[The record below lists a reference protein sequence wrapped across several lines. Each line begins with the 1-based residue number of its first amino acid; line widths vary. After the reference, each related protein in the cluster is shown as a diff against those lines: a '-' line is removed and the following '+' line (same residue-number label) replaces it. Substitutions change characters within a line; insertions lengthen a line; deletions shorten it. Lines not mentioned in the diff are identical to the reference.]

1 MYKRLSF
8 IIVLSIALSLACN
21 TAKAD
26 LLDGL
31 VVLHDFDDL
40 VDGGDNGLDL
50 ILEGDAMIADGML
63 WLDGDGDWA
72 DVGSLE
78 SFSAVNPLVNDV
90 GEPSDYTLAIA
101 YATESDGEW
110 GALVSIG
117 PDAGSGSGDLSVFSR
132 AGGPELDHWWVDA
145 AGGDSGDNWIDGNVH
160 LAIITYTAEEGLY
173 EFYAVEDGEVT
184 LYGEMGG
191 FDYSEAWNPDLDYG
205 ARLGY
210 FRNELVAAEEVDWEG
225 WIECQIDYFAMWN
238 RVLDIEEMPEVV
250 DFGAG
255 PPSGKAGSPEP
266 GDGDDFVDREPEL
279 SWNPGTNAV
288 THNVY
293 FDTNFDDV
301 NDADTDSPLLV
312 SLGQIGTTYTPTE
325 ILDWGQEYFWR
336 IDEVNDTEPNSPWKG
351 TTWSFT
357 VEPYN
362 YILDPEEDQYGEV
375 TASSSEEE
383 SWPDATIW
391 DGFDG
396 DEHSTEAWAMW
407 ISSPDDMS
415 GEAWIQF
422 PFDTAYQ
429 LQEIQIWNYNEDIEP
444 ILGFGFNETVIE
456 YSTNDPE
463 AEEKTWVE
471 LMTVNLTQAPGE
483 PTEPTDTLDL
493 QGTVATALRLTA
505 KSNHSGFND
514 QFGLSGVRIH
524 YLPIRAR
531 DPVPEPEEVVDLE
544 DLVLEWLA
552 GREATSHKIYLGTDE
567 EDLALVDTTS
577 ETSYSPEGLALS
589 QEYFW
594 RVDEID
600 DPLLAGNVWS
610 FSIKDH
616 LVVDDM
622 ESYEDSIDEASI
634 AIWGTWADGLEDSAN
649 GSLVSYDFGE
659 TEREITHDDSDQS
672 MPLSYDNT
680 GDAVISETTRTFDEP
695 QLWTRFDVKAL
706 TLYIHGSEDNVG
718 GQMYIKIND
727 TEKDITVE
735 LTDESWQEVN
745 IDLADFTGVNLES
758 VTSLTIGIKGAG
770 SSGTVYIDNIRLYPS
785 RCIAA
790 LSPEGDING
799 DCIVDEEDLAIIAD
813 NWLSTPMQLEYT
825 FDSDLSDTSGNG
837 FNGVNVNNPVVQD
850 GILTLDGTNFV
861 DIPLGADNPFDGTS
875 DYSLALDFQTEVAGT
890 LFSSARDD
898 NGDNHALAMFI
909 ANGENA
915 EEGAIVLDH
924 FWIGLAEAGAE
935 AYDGEWHTA
944 VVTYSADDQTIVVYL
959 DGEAG
964 EPWEVEVDLP
974 IIPNIEE
981 DTVRIGSSRN
991 PNYPFGLPDAS
1002 DPEFVTDGNF
1012 IGNIDNLRIFNFALI
1027 DIAAA
1032 ELPDSIPTH
1041 PADLNG
1047 DGIVD
1052 QADKDIVEAN
1062 LGTESVWP

>member
-1 MYKRLSF
+1 M
-8 IIVLSIALSLACN
+8 
-21 TAKAD
+21 
-26 LLDGL
+26 
-31 VVLHDFDDL
+31 
-40 VDGGDNGLDL
+40 
-50 ILEGDAMIADGML
+50 
-63 WLDGDGDWA
+63 
-72 DVGSLE
+72 
-78 SFSAVNPLVNDV
+78 
-90 GEPSDYTLAIA
+90 
-101 YATESDGEW
+101 
-110 GALVSIG
+110 
-117 PDAGSGSGDLSVFSR
+117 
-132 AGGPELDHWWVDA
+132 
-145 AGGDSGDNWIDGNVH
+145 
-160 LAIITYTAEEGLY
+160 
-173 EFYAVEDGEVT
+173 
-184 LYGEMGG
+184 
-191 FDYSEAWNPDLDYG
+191 
-205 ARLGY
+205 
-210 FRNELVAAEEVDWEG
+210 
-225 WIECQIDYFAMWN
+225 
-238 RVLDIEEMPEVV
+238 
-250 DFGAG
+250 
-255 PPSGKAGSPEP
+255 
-266 GDGDDFVDREPEL
+266 
-279 SWNPGTNAV
+279 
-288 THNVY
+288 
-293 FDTNFDDV
+293 
-301 NDADTDSPLLV
+301 
-312 SLGQIGTTYTPTE
+312 
-325 ILDWGQEYFWR
+325 
-336 IDEVNDTEPNSPWKG
+336 
-351 TTWSFT
+351 
-357 VEPYN
+357 
-362 YILDPEEDQYGEV
+362 
-375 TASSSEEE
+375 
-383 SWPDATIW
+383 
-391 DGFDG
+391 
-396 DEHSTEAWAMW
+396 
-407 ISSPDDMS
+407 
-415 GEAWIQF
+415 
-422 PFDTAYQ
+422 
-429 LQEIQIWNYNEDIEP
+429 
-444 ILGFGFNETVIE
+444 
-456 YSTNDPE
+456 
-463 AEEKTWVE
+463 
-471 LMTVNLTQAPGE
+471 
-483 PTEPTDTLDL
+483 
-493 QGTVATALRLTA
+493 
-505 KSNHSGFND
+505 
-514 QFGLSGVRIH
+514 
-524 YLPIRAR
+524 
-531 DPVPEPEEVVDLE
+531 
-544 DLVLEWLA
+544 
-552 GREATSHKIYLGTDE
+552 
-567 EDLALVDTTS
+567 
-577 ETSYSPEGLALS
+577 
-589 QEYFW
+589 
-594 RVDEID
+594 
-600 DPLLAGNVWS
+600 
-610 FSIKDH
+610 
-616 LVVDDM
+616 
-622 ESYEDSIDEASI
+622 SI

-850 GILTLDGTNFV
+850 GVLTLDGTNFV
-861 DIPLGADNPFDGTS
+861 DIPLGVDNPFDGTS

-935 AYDGEWHTA
+935 AGAESYDGEWHTA
-944 VVTYSADDQTIVVYL
+944 IVTYSTEDQTIVVYL

-1012 IGNIDNLRIFNFALI
+1012 IGNIDNLRIFNFALT
-1027 DIAAA
+1027 DIAAS